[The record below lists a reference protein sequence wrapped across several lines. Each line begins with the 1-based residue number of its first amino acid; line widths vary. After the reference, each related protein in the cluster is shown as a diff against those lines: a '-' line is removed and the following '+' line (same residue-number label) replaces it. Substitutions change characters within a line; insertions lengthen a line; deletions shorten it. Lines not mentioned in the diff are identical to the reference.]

1 MTNAPKGTK
10 DLMPKET
17 ALFRYLEN
25 EFLKVASSYGYNE
38 IMTPVIEHTELFSR
52 GVGSGTDIV
61 QKEMYTFKDL
71 GGRSISLRPEGTAG
85 VARAYVQ
92 SGELSKAKPV
102 KYSYVSSCFRY
113 EKPQSGRQRMF
124 HQLGIECFGSKEV
137 QADAEVIMLASD
149 FLNNI
154 GLKEIT
160 LKINSIGCN
169 KCREKYKEALVKYY
183 ESVSENLCET
193 CKIRLNTNPMRLLD
207 CKEDECTKYSSDA
220 PSILDFICSECAND
234 FSKLQELL
242 TDAGIQYEVDPRI
255 VRGLD
260 YYNKTAFEFIHE
272 KIGAKATVCGGG
284 RYDNLINTLAG
295 IKEPGIGFGIGLERL
310 MLAIDSENI
319 DKSISTSPEYV
330 IIPAGENVPHEKIY
344 AIAKML
350 RNSGKTVVVDIM
362 NRNFKSLIKYANKIN
377 AKYALILGEDE
388 LKNEAVTVK
397 NMASGDQRT
406 VKISE
411 LVNSQET
418 IVREL

>member
-92 SGELSKAKPV
+92 SGDLSKAKPV

-149 FLNNI
+149 FLNNL

-160 LKINSIGCN
+160 LTINSIGCN

-242 TDAGIQYEVDPRI
+242 TNAGIQYEVDPRI

-418 IVREL
+418 I

>member
-149 FLNNI
+149 FLNNL

-160 LKINSIGCN
+160 LKINSIGCS

-272 KIGAKATVCGGG
+272 KIGAKDTVCGGG

-418 IVREL
+418 I

>member
-149 FLNNI
+149 FLNNL

-160 LKINSIGCN
+160 LTINSIGCN

-220 PSILDFICSECAND
+220 PSILDFLCSECAND

-242 TDAGIQYEVDPRI
+242 TNAGIQYEVDPRI

-272 KIGAKATVCGGG
+272 NIGAKATVCGGG

-418 IVREL
+418 I

>member
-149 FLNNI
+149 FLNNL

-160 LKINSIGCN
+160 LTINSIGCN

-220 PSILDFICSECAND
+220 PSILDFLCSECAND

-242 TDAGIQYEVDPRI
+242 TNAGIQYEVDPRI

-418 IVREL
+418 I

>member
-92 SGELSKAKPV
+92 SGNLSKAKPV

-160 LKINSIGCN
+160 LKINSIGCS

-220 PSILDFICSECAND
+220 PSILDFLCSECAND

-310 MLAIDSENI
+310 MLAIDNENI

-418 IVREL
+418 I

>member
-92 SGELSKAKPV
+92 SGDLSKAKPV

-411 LVNSQET
+411 RVNSQET
-418 IVREL
+418 I

>member
-220 PSILDFICSECAND
+220 PSILDFLCSECAND

-242 TDAGIQYEVDPRI
+242 TNAGIQYEVDPRI

-330 IIPAGENVPHEKIY
+330 IMPAGENVPYEKIY

-388 LKNEAVTVK
+388 LKNEAATVK

-418 IVREL
+418 I

>member
-92 SGELSKAKPV
+92 SGDLSKAKPV

-160 LKINSIGCN
+160 LTINSIGCN

-220 PSILDFICSECAND
+220 PSILDFLCSECAND

-242 TDAGIQYEVDPRI
+242 TNAGIQYEVDPRI

-330 IIPAGENVPHEKIY
+330 IIPAGENVPCEKIY

-350 RNSGKTVVVDIM
+350 RNCGKTVVVDIM

-377 AKYALILGEDE
+377 AKCALILGEDE
-388 LKNEAVTVK
+388 LKNDAVTIK
-397 NMASGDQRT
+397 NMADGDQKT

-418 IVREL
+418 I

>member
-92 SGELSKAKPV
+92 SGDLSKAKPV

-220 PSILDFICSECAND
+220 PSILDFLCSECAND

-242 TDAGIQYEVDPRI
+242 TNAGIQYEVDPRI

-330 IIPAGENVPHEKIY
+330 IMPVGENVPHEKIY

-418 IVREL
+418 I

>member
-25 EFLKVASSYGYNE
+25 EFLKVTSSYGYNE

-418 IVREL
+418 I

>member
-92 SGELSKAKPV
+92 SGDLSKAKPV

-295 IKEPGIGFGIGLERL
+295 IEEPGIGFGIGLERL

-418 IVREL
+418 I

>member
-149 FLNNI
+149 FLNNL

-160 LKINSIGCN
+160 LTINSIGCN

-207 CKEDECTKYSSDA
+207 CKEDECTKYSSGA
-220 PSILDFICSECAND
+220 PSILDFLCSECAND

-242 TDAGIQYEVDPRI
+242 TNAGIQYEVDPRI

-295 IKEPGIGFGIGLERL
+295 IEEPGIGFGIGLERL

-330 IIPAGENVPHEKIY
+330 IIPAGENVPCEKIY

-350 RNSGKTVVVDIM
+350 RNCGKTVVVDIM

-388 LKNEAVTVK
+388 LKNEAVTIK
-397 NMASGDQRT
+397 NMADGDQKT

-418 IVREL
+418 I

>member
-71 GGRSISLRPEGTAG
+71 GGRNISLRPEGTAS

-92 SGELSKAKPV
+92 SGDLSKAKPV

-220 PSILDFICSECAND
+220 PSILDFLCSECAND

-242 TDAGIQYEVDPRI
+242 TNAGIQYEVDPRI

-295 IKEPGIGFGIGLERL
+295 IKEPGIGCGIGLERL

-418 IVREL
+418 I

>member
-92 SGELSKAKPV
+92 SGDLSKAKPV

-149 FLNNI
+149 FLNNL

-160 LKINSIGCN
+160 LTINSIGCN

-183 ESVSENLCET
+183 ESVNENLCET

-220 PSILDFICSECAND
+220 PSILDFLCSECAND

-242 TDAGIQYEVDPRI
+242 TNAGIQYEVDPRI

-418 IVREL
+418 I

>member
-92 SGELSKAKPV
+92 SGELSKVKPV

-220 PSILDFICSECAND
+220 PSILDFLCSECAND

-242 TDAGIQYEVDPRI
+242 TNAGIQYEVDPRI

-284 RYDNLINTLAG
+284 RYDNLINTLAE

-397 NMASGDQRT
+397 NMASGDQKT

-418 IVREL
+418 I

>member
-92 SGELSKAKPV
+92 SGDLSKAKPV

-154 GLKEIT
+154 DLKEIT

-242 TDAGIQYEVDPRI
+242 TNAGIQYEVDPRI

-388 LKNEAVTVK
+388 LKDEAVTVK
-397 NMASGDQRT
+397 NMASGDQKT

-418 IVREL
+418 V

>member
-92 SGELSKAKPV
+92 SGDLSKAKPV

-260 YYNKTAFEFIHE
+260 YYNKTAFEFIHK

-418 IVREL
+418 I

>member
-92 SGELSKAKPV
+92 SGDLSKAKPV

-149 FLNNI
+149 FLNNL

-160 LKINSIGCN
+160 LTINSIGCN

-220 PSILDFICSECAND
+220 PSILDFLCSECAND

-242 TDAGIQYEVDPRI
+242 TNAGIQYEVDPRI

-350 RNSGKTVVVDIM
+350 RNSGKTVVIDIM

-418 IVREL
+418 I

>member
-92 SGELSKAKPV
+92 SGDLSKAKPV

-124 HQLGIECFGSKEV
+124 HQLGIECFGSKEL

-418 IVREL
+418 I

>member
-61 QKEMYTFKDL
+61 QKEMYAFKDL

-92 SGELSKAKPV
+92 SGDLSKAKPV

-137 QADAEVIMLASD
+137 QADAEVIMLARD

-220 PSILDFICSECAND
+220 PSILDFLCSECAND

-242 TDAGIQYEVDPRI
+242 TNAGIQYEVDPRI

-272 KIGAKATVCGGG
+272 NIGAKATVCGGG

-397 NMASGDQRT
+397 NMASGDQKT

-418 IVREL
+418 I

>member
-92 SGELSKAKPV
+92 SGDLSKAKPV

-154 GLKEIT
+154 DLKEIT

-242 TDAGIQYEVDPRI
+242 TNAGIQYEVDPRI

-295 IKEPGIGFGIGLERL
+295 IEEPGIGFGIGLERL

-418 IVREL
+418 I

>member
-61 QKEMYTFKDL
+61 QKEMYIFKDL

-92 SGELSKAKPV
+92 SGDLSKAKPV

-193 CKIRLNTNPMRLLD
+193 CKIRLNTNSMRLLD

-220 PSILDFICSECAND
+220 PSILDFLCSECAND

-319 DKSISTSPEYV
+319 DKSISTLPEYV

-418 IVREL
+418 I

>member
-38 IMTPVIEHTELFSR
+38 IMTPVIEHMELFSR

-388 LKNEAVTVK
+388 LKNEAVMVK

-418 IVREL
+418 I

>member
-92 SGELSKAKPV
+92 SGDLSKAKPV

-149 FLNNI
+149 FLNNL

-160 LKINSIGCN
+160 LTINSIGCN

-207 CKEDECTKYSSDA
+207 CKEDECTKYSSVA
-220 PSILDFICSECAND
+220 PSILDFLCSECAND

-242 TDAGIQYEVDPRI
+242 TNAGIQYEVDPRI

-295 IKEPGIGFGIGLERL
+295 IEEPGIGFGIGLERL

-418 IVREL
+418 I

>member
-92 SGELSKAKPV
+92 SGDLSKAKPV

-330 IIPAGENVPHEKIY
+330 IIPAGENVPCEKIY

-350 RNSGKTVVVDIM
+350 RNCGKTVVVDIM

-377 AKYALILGEDE
+377 AKCALILGEDE
-388 LKNEAVTVK
+388 LKNDAVTIK
-397 NMASGDQRT
+397 NMADGDQKT

-418 IVREL
+418 I

>member
-92 SGELSKAKPV
+92 SGDLSKAKPV

-149 FLNNI
+149 FLNNL

-220 PSILDFICSECAND
+220 PSILDFLCSECAND

-242 TDAGIQYEVDPRI
+242 TDAGIQYKVDPRI

-295 IKEPGIGFGIGLERL
+295 IEEPGIGFGIGLERL

-418 IVREL
+418 I

>member
-92 SGELSKAKPV
+92 SGDLSKAKPV

-149 FLNNI
+149 FLNNL

-160 LKINSIGCN
+160 LTINSIGCN

-242 TDAGIQYEVDPRI
+242 TNAGIQYEVDPRI

-295 IKEPGIGFGIGLERL
+295 IEEPGIGFGIGLERL

-418 IVREL
+418 I

>member
-1 MTNAPKGTK
+1 MTNVPKGTK

-154 GLKEIT
+154 CLKEIT

-418 IVREL
+418 I

>member
-377 AKYALILGEDE
+377 AKYVLILGEDE
-388 LKNEAVTVK
+388 LKNETVTVK

-418 IVREL
+418 I

>member
-92 SGELSKAKPV
+92 SGDLSKAKPV

-149 FLNNI
+149 FLNNL

-160 LKINSIGCN
+160 LTINSIGCN

-220 PSILDFICSECAND
+220 PSILDFLCSECAND

-242 TDAGIQYEVDPRI
+242 TNAGIQYEVDPRI

-295 IKEPGIGFGIGLERL
+295 IEEPGIGFGIGLERL

-350 RNSGKTVVVDIM
+350 RNAGKTVVVDIM

-418 IVREL
+418 I

>member
-25 EFLKVASSYGYNE
+25 EFLKVASSYDYNE

-52 GVGSGTDIV
+52 GVGNGTDIV

-137 QADAEVIMLASD
+137 QADAEVIMLAND

-242 TDAGIQYEVDPRI
+242 TNAGIQYEVDPRI

-272 KIGAKATVCGGG
+272 NIGAKATVCGGG

-295 IKEPGIGFGIGLERL
+295 IEEPGIGFGIGLERL

-330 IIPAGENVPHEKIY
+330 IIPAGENVPYEKIY

-397 NMASGDQRT
+397 NMASGDQKT

-418 IVREL
+418 I

>member
-92 SGELSKAKPV
+92 SGDLSKAKPV

-377 AKYALILGEDE
+377 AKYALILGENE

-397 NMASGDQRT
+397 NMASGDQKT

-418 IVREL
+418 I

>member
-92 SGELSKAKPV
+92 SGDLSKAKPV

-137 QADAEVIMLASD
+137 QADAEVIMLARD

-411 LVNSQET
+411 LVNSQE
-418 IVREL
+418 II

>member
-418 IVREL
+418 I

>member
-92 SGELSKAKPV
+92 SGDLSKAKPV

-154 GLKEIT
+154 DLKEIT

-242 TDAGIQYEVDPRI
+242 TNAGIQYEVDPRI

-388 LKNEAVTVK
+388 LKNEAVMVK

-418 IVREL
+418 I

>member
-284 RYDNLINTLAG
+284 RYDNLINILAG

-418 IVREL
+418 I

>member
-71 GGRSISLRPEGTAG
+71 GGRSISLRPEGTAS

-92 SGELSKAKPV
+92 SGDLSKAKPV

-137 QADAEVIMLASD
+137 QADAEVIMLARD

-418 IVREL
+418 I

>member
-1 MTNAPKGTK
+1 
-10 DLMPKET
+10 MPKET
-17 ALFRYLEN
+17 ALFRYLES
-25 EFLKVASSYGYNE
+25 EFLEVASSYGYNE

-92 SGELSKAKPV
+92 SGDLSKAKPV

-149 FLNNI
+149 FLSNI
-154 GLKEIT
+154 GLNEIT
-160 LKINSIGCN
+160 LKINSIGCI
-169 KCREKYKEALVKYY
+169 KCREKYKKALVEYY

-207 CKEDECTKYSSDA
+207 CKEDGCTKYSSDA
-220 PSILDFICSECAND
+220 PSILDFLCSECAKD

-295 IKEPGIGFGIGLERL
+295 IEEPGIGFGIGLERL

-388 LKNEAVTVK
+388 LKNEAVTIK
-397 NMASGDQRT
+397 NMADGDQKT

-418 IVREL
+418 I

>member
-71 GGRSISLRPEGTAG
+71 GGRNISLRPEGTAS

-92 SGELSKAKPV
+92 SGDLSKAKPV

-330 IIPAGENVPHEKIY
+330 IIPAGENVPYEKIY

-418 IVREL
+418 I